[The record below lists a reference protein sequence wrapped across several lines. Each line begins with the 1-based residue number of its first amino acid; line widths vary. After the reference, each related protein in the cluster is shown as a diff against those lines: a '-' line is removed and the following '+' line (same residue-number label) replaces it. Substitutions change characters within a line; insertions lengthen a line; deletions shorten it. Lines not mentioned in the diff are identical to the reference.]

1 MAVVLRS
8 NVAPKYWYV
17 LDQYHL
23 TRARIEHR
31 RIRHLTPLNTT
42 ADRDDDVNIRRYEAA
57 FGTGVNLS
65 PDGISLLGA
74 HVADLRAALVSEIA
88 AAVVAAT

>member
-17 LDQYHL
+17 LDQY
-23 TRARIEHR
+23 
-31 RIRHLTPLNTT
+31 HLTPLNTT